1 MSSESMAWAWVQ
13 DVPRMQKFILLA
25 LAHSGGESHS
35 GALTQV
41 ELAELTGASRR
52 TVSRAVQAL
61 CERGLITKNVVRNT
75 HDMGS
80 TFRYSLNVGRLSAVV
95 CDEGFSE

>member
-13 DVPRMQKFILLA
+13 DVPRMKKFILLA

-52 TVSRAVQAL
+52 TVSRAIQAL
-61 CERGLITKNVVRNT
+61 CERGFITKNVVRST
-75 HDMGS
+75 DGRGR
-80 TFRYSLNVGRLSAVV
+80 TFRYSLNK
-95 CDEGFSE
+95 EGGVER